1 MTDHT
6 RAMLEEMAEAKW
18 GPTYRD
24 AVIRDSKLF
33 DLFARFDDLLDAKA
47 YLEAAV
53 MLVPEGWEYAIGTG
67 RAQHMTENGRKPWAW
82 VARSENFEL
91 PQSFHMAATPA
102 LALLAAIMKA
112 KNDE

>member
-18 GPTYRD
+18 GQTYRD

-33 DLFARFDDLLDAKA
+33 DLFARFDDLLDAEA
-47 YLEAAV
+47 YLDAAV
-53 MLVPEGWEYAIGTG
+53 MLVPEGWGVALAVDPNGKTLCGLQRKNGAGYASASAT
-67 RAQHMTENGRKPWAW
+67 AE
-82 VARSENFEL
+82 
-91 PQSFHMAATPA
+91 TPA

-112 KNDE
+112 KNDEQ